1 MRLIREEFL
10 QMQVVNLIQ
19 HLVDVVR
26 RFLLGVV
33 ELTRKVLLGFVT
45 AVMAGLGLAM
55 VLGTFLALLAALA
68 LAGVKVQDDEQTA
81 DIDIQ
86 VIDITPAL
94 A

>member
-1 MRLIREEFL
+1 
-10 QMQVVNLIQ
+10 MQVVNLIQ

-26 RFLLGVV
+26 SFLLGVV

>member
-26 RFLLGVV
+26 RFLLGAV
-33 ELTRKVLLGFVT
+33 ELTREVLLGFVT

-81 DIDIQ
+81 DIDNQ

>member
-26 RFLLGVV
+26 RFLLGAV
-33 ELTRKVLLGFVT
+33 ELTREVLLGFVT

-68 LAGVKVQDDEQTA
+68 LAGMKVQDDEQTA
-81 DIDIQ
+81 DIDNQ

>member
-1 MRLIREEFL
+1 
-10 QMQVVNLIQ
+10 MQVVNLIQ

-26 RFLLGVV
+26 RFLLGAV
-33 ELTRKVLLGFVT
+33 ELTREVLLGFVT

-81 DIDIQ
+81 DIDNQ

>member
-1 MRLIREEFL
+1 
-10 QMQVVNLIQ
+10 MQVVNLIQ

-26 RFLLGVV
+26 RFLLGAV
-33 ELTRKVLLGFVT
+33 ELTREVLLGFVT

-68 LAGVKVQDDEQTA
+68 LAGMKVQDDEQTA
-81 DIDIQ
+81 DIDNQ